1 MTILG
6 PVAQAQ
12 DDSAKRLLKTMSDYA
27 RSQKDILPGPQGP
40 LYSTQLQCFNPADR
54 MRKKVSSNLII
65 RPDRVNQISIGPEFS
80 GLKI

>member
-1 MTILG
+1 MTILV

-12 DDSAKRLLKTMSDYA
+12 DDSAKKASQNHVRLCEEPKRHPA
-27 RSQKDILPGPQGP
+27 WPQGP
-40 LYSTQLQCFNPADR
+40 VYSTQLQCFNPADR